1 MSARRNPYVG
11 PRALRAGEPLHGRD
25 REVARLYD
33 RVLAERIVLLY
44 SPSGAGKSSLL
55 QAGLIPRLQASGFA
69 IRPVVRVGLEPP
81 TGAPAGV
88 NRYVLSTL
96 LSLEEDVPQA
106 RQLELTALAG
116 LTLAQYLAR
125 RREGEGE
132 DAEVLVLDQFEEL
145 LTVEPTAIAA
155 RQAFF
160 AQLGEALRDD
170 RVWLVVAMR
179 EDFIAGLDPHR
190 AAIPGKLRATFRLDL
205 LDRTAALAAVQAPAL
220 ASGVTFRAEAAEQLV
235 DDLRQV
241 RVQGIDGAVETLQG
255 PYVEPV
261 QLQVVCRGLWAA
273 LPADAR
279 EIAAA
284 DVARLGDVD
293 QALARYYD
301 AEVAGR
307 PRASKTPERA
317 LRGWIGRHLVTANG
331 LRTQVLRTPGTTLGL
346 ADPALAELVDAH
358 LLRTDTRRGMTW
370 LELAHDRIVAPLL
383 ASNAGWTAV
392 NLTPVQRQA
401 ELWRARERPDSL
413 LLASADEAA
422 EQLDR
427 ASDWT
432 PTEQAFLA
440 ESVKVRRRDEAAARN
455 LRLLRLLA
463 AALAAIVVVALAYA
477 LVSARA
483 RAERA
488 VAEQRAAEA
497 ALIRQLVAQV
507 ALRRDQQP
515 ELAALLAVAAARR
528 LTDELQRKSALLSA
542 SVTQPQLATR
552 LIPGGAAYTRIAGQ
566 AGELL
571 ALDRRGEV
579 VRLGLTDRSATPV
592 LPAGI
597 HAEDFAAH
605 PNRPIVA
612 ISRGPAIELWD
623 VGAAAASATIE
634 LPNDP
639 PALGAA
645 PPPDQPAWI
654 EGLRFSA
661 DGSRL
666 AAVRVRGN
674 TARGFVI
681 DVAARAATALKG
693 TLPIAGSRL
702 ELSPDGEVALVGM
715 FDPDGKIKVYAR
727 SPAATATPTP
737 SHAGL
742 GRTYLV
748 RHDPYRPRLLSGGEG
763 RVATLWTTQDG
774 VPAPATPPRDPIA
787 DGSTDAT
794 TTPATGAA
802 TATDPTPLHL
812 LDDGDLIDA
821 MFLSDGALVVL
832 TETWISVW
840 RGEPLAP
847 WGTPIPTPTR
857 RMTALAPV
865 GEGGAWIAASSGDGP
880 ILVFDPQ
887 RLATLRLREP
897 AAPTTTGGDAKF
909 HAMAPLVA
917 LDPAA
922 RRLLVTDFDGERAR
936 VAIHAT
942 TGGPAISGVQVGDQQ
957 FAAVSLGAER
967 ALLLDVAG
975 TLRAWRPGDA
985 AAAALWQLPTRP
997 RRVALIDPAG
1007 LADHAVLAAVD
1018 ANTVTIARE
1027 ADGFATTTIDAREK
1041 VSAIALDRTGERLA
1055 VATCAV
1061 PRSQAT
1067 CARSELRVHARGGP
1081 AAPPELLDSAVRSLV
1096 FAPDGTRLASV
1107 QTDEPPAVWDLA
1119 SGRRI
1124 ALTVRRAPGQFIAA
1138 DFSADGQLLLASAES
1153 AHAAVLLTLWD
1164 LRTGEEL
1171 APPLTAHNLAV
1182 GAFAEDQPRTVL
1194 LAGDGGLVVSSS
1206 FDGVLLWDTS
1216 NAALARRACAL
1227 AGRTLTDD
1235 EWAWFL
1241 GPGTPRED
1249 LCPRP

>member
-1 MSARRNPYVG
+1 LKSRGANPYVG
-11 PRALRAGEPLHGRD
+11 PRSFLAGERLYGRD
-25 REVARLYD
+25 REIDTLYHQL
-33 RVLAERIVLLY
+33 LAERIVLLY
-44 SPSGAGKSSLL
+44 SPSGAGKSSLI
-55 QAGLIPRLQASGFA
+55 QAGLIPRLVAEGFRV
-69 IRPVVRVGLEPP
+69 RPPIRVGTAPP
-81 TGAPAGV
+81 PGAPAGASRFV
-88 NRYVLSTL
+88 QAAL
-96 LSLEEDVPQA
+96 LSLDDDG
-106 RQLELTALAG
+106 ELAPGA
-116 LTLAQYLAR
+116 TLASTLADQ
-125 RREGEGE
+125 RERSGI
-132 DAEVLVLDQFEEL
+132 DTEVLVFDQFEEV
-145 LTVEPTAIAA
+145 LTVDPADLAA
-155 RQAFF
+155 KQAFF
-160 AQLGEALRDD
+160 RELGAALRDD
-170 RVWLVVAMR
+170 ACWAVFAMR
-179 EDFIAGLDPHR
+179 EDFIAGLDPYRGLVPHR
-190 AAIPGKLRATFRLDL
+190 LRSTFRLDL
-205 LDRTAALAAVQAPAL
+205 LDPAAALTAVQGPAS
-220 ASGVTFRAEAAEQLV
+220 AAGVKFRDDAAARLV
-235 DDLRQV
+235 DDLRKTRIQ
-241 RVQGIDGAVETLQG
+241 RVDRGVDTPLGTH
-255 PYVEPV
+255 VEPV

-273 LPADAR
+273 LPTGVR
-279 EIAAA
+279 EIG
-284 DVARLGDVD
+284 VEHLELVDVD
-293 QALARYYD
+293 EALARYFD
-301 AEVAGR
+301 AAVVAAAR
-307 PRASKTPERA
+307 SSATPERA
-317 LRGWIGRHLVTANG
+317 LRAWIANHLVTPQG
-331 LRTQVLRTPGTTLGL
+331 LRTQVLLTPPTTHGL
-346 ADPALAELVDAH
+346 PDAALTALVDAY
-358 LLRTDTRRGMTW
+358 LLRSDTRRGMTW
-370 LELAHDRIVAPLL
+370 IELAHDRIVAPLL
-383 ASNAGWTAV
+383 ASNAAWTAV

-787 DGSTDAT
+787 DGSTDPT

>member
-1 MSARRNPYVG
+1 MSAGRPDNPYVG
-11 PRALRAGEPLHGRD
+11 PRALRIGECLYGRD
-25 REVARLYD
+25 REVSRLLD
-33 RVLAERIVLLY
+33 LLLAERIVLLY

-55 QAGLIPRLQASGFA
+55 QAGLIPRLRAEGFA
-69 IRPVVRVGLEPP
+69 IRPVVRVGMAAPE
-81 TGAPAGV
+81 GAPPGV
-88 NRYVLSTL
+88 NRHVLSTL
-96 LSLEEDVPQA
+96 LSLEEDVPED
-106 RQLELTALAG
+106 RQQPLAALAG
-116 LTLAQYLAR
+116 CTLAEYLRSRTDDDAHD
-125 RREGEGE
+125 GE
-132 DAEVLVLDQFEEL
+132 VIILDQFEEL
-145 LTVEPTAIAA
+145 LTVDPTDLPSK
-155 RQAFF
+155 QEFF
-160 AQLGEALRDD
+160 RQLGEALRDD

-179 EDFIAGLDPHR
+179 EDFIAGLDPYR
-190 AAIPGKLRATFRLDL
+190 AAVPGKLRTTFRLDL
-205 LDRTAALAAVQAPAL
+205 LDPAAALTAVQGPAR
-220 ASGVTFRAEAAEQLV
+220 AAGVKFRDEAAARLV
-235 DDLRQV
+235 DDLRKIRIQ
-241 RVQGIDGAVETLQG
+241 RVDRDVDTPLG
-255 PYVEPV
+255 PHVEPV

-273 LPADAR
+273 LPTGAR
-279 EIAAA
+279 EIG
-284 DVARLGDVD
+284 VEHLELVDVD
-293 QALARYYD
+293 EALARYFD
-301 AEVAGR
+301 AAVVAAAR
-307 PRASKTPERA
+307 SSATPERA
-317 LRGWIGRHLVTANG
+317 LRAWIADHLVTPQG
-331 LRTQVLRTPGTTLGL
+331 LRTQVLLTPPTTHGL
-346 ADPALAELVDAH
+346 PDAALTALVDAY
-358 LLRTDTRRGMTW
+358 LLRSDTRRGMTW
-370 LELAHDRIVAPLL
+370 IELAHDRIVAPLL
-383 ASNAGWTAV
+383 ASNAAWTAV

-401 ELWRARERPDSL
+401 ELWARERHESL

-422 EQLDR
+422 KQLTG
-427 ASDWT
+427 AADWT
-432 PTEQAFLA
+432 LTEQAFLA

-528 LTDELQRKSALLSA
+528 LTDESQRKSALLSA
-542 SVTQPQLATR
+542 SVTQPQLVTR
-552 LIPGGAAYTRIAGQ
+552 LIPVDAAYTEIAGH

-571 ALDRRGEV
+571 ALDRRGKV
-579 VRLGLTDRSATPV
+579 VRLGLTDRSATAA

-597 HAEDFAAH
+597 LAEDLAVHA
-605 PNRPIVA
+605 NKLA
-612 ISRGPAIELWD
+612 ISRGPVIELWD

-661 DGSRL
+661 DGSKL

-681 DVAARAATALKG
+681 DVATRAAMALKG
-693 TLPIAGSRL
+693 TLPLAGSRL
-702 ELSPDGEVALVGM
+702 ELSPDGQVALVGM

-737 SHAGL
+737 THAGV

-763 RVATLWTTQDG
+763 RAATLWTTVDG
-774 VPAPATPPRDPIA
+774 VPVPAAPPRDATSLPPSDGAPATTT
-787 DGSTDAT
+787 GS
-794 TTPATGAA
+794 P
-802 TATDPTPLHL
+802 TDPTALHL

-821 MFLSDGALVVL
+821 MFLPDGALVVL
-832 TETWISVW
+832 TETWISMW

-865 GEGGAWIAASSGDGP
+865 GQGGSWIAAASSDGP

-897 AAPTTTGGDAKF
+897 AAPTSLGGDAKF

-922 RRLLVTDFDGERAR
+922 RRILITDFDGERAR
-936 VAIHAT
+936 VTIHAT
-942 TGGPAISGVQVGDQQ
+942 TGGPQISDVQVGDQQ
-957 FAAVSLGAER
+957 FAAVTLRDER
-967 ALLLDVAG
+967 ALAIDVAG
-975 TLRAWRPGDA
+975 ALHSWRPGDA
-985 AAAALWQLPTRP
+985 ASTRLWQLPTRP
-997 RRVALIDPAG
+997 RRVALIDAG
-1007 LADHAVLAAVD
+1007 HAVLAAVD

-1027 ADGFATTTIDAREK
+1027 ADSFATTTIDAGAK
-1041 VSAIALDRTGERLA
+1041 ISAIALDRTGDRLA
-1055 VATCAV
+1055 VATCSE

-1067 CARSELRVHARGGP
+1067 CARSELRVHARGAP
-1081 AAPPELLDSAVRSLV
+1081 ADPPRRIDSAVRSLV
-1096 FAPDGTRLASV
+1096 FAADGTRLASV

-1119 SGRRI
+1119 TGQRL
-1124 ALTVRRAPGQFIAA
+1124 ALTVRRAPGQFIAV

-1171 APPLTAHNLAV
+1171 APPLTAHHLAV
-1182 GAFAEDQPRTVL
+1182 GAFAEDQPRTIL

-1206 FDGVLLWDTS
+1206 FDGVLLWDIS
-1216 NAALARRACAL
+1216 NAALERRACTL

-1235 EWAWFL
+1235 EWTWFL
-1241 GPGTPRED
+1241 GPGTARED